1 MRNLK
6 HIRCSRIVR
15 RWLLGVAVTL
25 GACSLDVKNPGAILD
40 EDLNEPE
47 LMRVVAAGVSAEFS
61 DVVDG
66 IAFTMARL
74 TDEMVGSGSY
84 GDTGRL
90 RRGIIQSDDTN
101 GEWEQTH
108 EAAWSAE
115 QAIERFRNVLGQDA
129 ETSPFTARSYL
140 FEGLGHR
147 ILGEVFCEV
156 AYDAGPAEPK
166 TGAFERAITSFNNAI
181 AAAQTPES
189 AEFKTAAY
197 GGLAQAY
204 VGMDDWAA
212 AAREAAKVP
221 TSFVYNAI
229 YHISDNVNVVNAE
242 TFGRPEMSAFRTIA
256 AQFDPVDP
264 RAPFTICGTLNA
276 ADKVVPT
283 GDCEHSQGASGDQ
296 TPHYRQEK
304 YNDLGSEIPV
314 VKGTEMRLIEAEAA
328 LRGGDL
334 ATFTS
339 QVNQVRA
346 FYGIDPIVQPAAAG
360 SLRDSDQNDAWSIL
374 DRERWLTL
382 WLEGRRLWDLHRW
395 DHPFLE
401 GGTLVDK
408 YPPDGERA
416 SCFPIPSDECDLNP
430 NLSCT

>member
-1 MRNLK
+1 MRKRDEGTNL
-6 HIRCSRIVR
+6 RSAVLF
-15 RWLLGVAVTL
+15 LLGLSGVAA
-25 GACSLDVKNPGAILD
+25 ACSLDVKSPGAILD
-40 EDLNEPE
+40 EDLNDPN
-47 LMRVVAAGVSAEFS
+47 LMRVVATGVSAEFS
-61 DVVDG
+61 DAVDV

-90 RRGIIQSDDTN
+90 RRGIIESDDTN

-115 QAIERFRNVLGQDA
+115 SAIERFRSVLGDA
-129 ETSPFTARSYL
+129 AESSPFTARSFL

-147 ILGEVFCEV
+147 ILGEVYCEV

-166 TGAFERAITSFNNAI
+166 SGAFERAITSFNNAL

-189 AEFKTAAY
+189 DDYRIAAY
-197 GGLAQAY
+197 GGMAQAY
-204 VGMDDWAA
+204 AGLDDWAS

-221 TSFVYNAI
+221 TDFVYNAI
-229 YHISDNVNVVNAE
+229 YNAPENINEVNDE
-242 TFGRPEMSAFRTIA
+242 THGRPEMSAYKTLA
-256 AQFDPVDP
+256 ATFDPPDP
-264 RAPFTICGTLNA
+264 RAPYTICGTLNSSNR
-276 ADKVVPT
+276 VEPT
-283 GDCEHSQGASGDQ
+283 GRCEHAQGASGDH
-296 TPHYRQEK
+296 TPHFRQEK
-304 YNDLGSEIPV
+304 FDDLGSDIAV

-328 LRGGDL
+328 LRNGDL

-339 QVNQVRA
+339 KVNEARA
-346 FYGIDPIVQPAAAG
+346 HYGIDPIAEPAAAG
-360 SLRDSDQNDAWSIL
+360 TLRDADPNDGWSIL

-382 WLEGRRLWDLHRW
+382 WLEGRRLFDLHRW

-416 SCFPIPSDECDLNP
+416 SCFPIPSNECDLNP
-430 NLSCT
+430 NLNCT